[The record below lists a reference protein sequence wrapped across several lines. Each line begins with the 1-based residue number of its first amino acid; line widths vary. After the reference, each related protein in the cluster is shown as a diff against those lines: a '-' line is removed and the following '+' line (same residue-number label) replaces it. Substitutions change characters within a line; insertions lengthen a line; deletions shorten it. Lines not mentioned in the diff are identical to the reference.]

1 MTSPQGVRSGSGG
14 WTPWLTGRAARR
26 AALRWTAADQA
37 VAVALAI
44 AGLATGIAPSA
55 SQRAVRIGDCCQRP
69 VSWWANGFRSAQCP
83 PGCPRWLP
91 SCAAT
96 VLPSLPT
103 RPLRR
108 RCGDAGLSA
117 EPRSYGAIQTALAL
131 WL

>member
-69 VSWWANGFRSAQCP
+69 VSWWANGFRSAQWP
-83 PGCPRWLP
+83 PR
-91 SCAAT
+91 
-96 VLPSLPT
+96 LPT
-103 RPLRR
+103 LAAQLR
-108 RCGDAGLSA
+108 CHCA
-117 EPRSYGAIQTALAL
+117 P
-131 WL
+131 